1 MRCYIAFLRQ
11 QIRALTLYRFEF
23 FVKIIYG
30 LIAMYGA
37 HCLWTALYTQDPAL
51 LERSLPSTTTYAML
65 AMALDIVFYP
75 SGDNSVDRYMSERVR
90 SGSIDT
96 DLLRPINFQVQQF
109 FRNSSYVLAVT
120 VILVLPAC
128 IVGILLL
135 DMQLPAS
142 LTHML
147 AFVMSL
153 VLAYLVL
160 FSMNFLLGLVS
171 MITLNIKHISW
182 AYRSMIGLFS
192 GKLIPLW
199 IFPNE
204 MQRIINLLPFRCVF
218 DIPLNI
224 YTGELQGSALLW
236 QMLLQLF
243 WGVLL
248 WGSGQ
253 IAWQIIRKQLTVQGG

>member
-1 MRCYIAFLRQ
+1 MRCYSAFLRQ
-11 QIRALTLYRFEF
+11 QLRALTLYRFEF

-37 HCLWTALYTQDPAL
+37 RCLWVALHVQNPDL
-51 LERSLPSTTTYAML
+51 LERSLPSMVTYAML

-75 SGDNSVDRYMSERVR
+75 SGDNSVDKYMSERVR
-90 SGSIDT
+90 SGSIDI
-96 DLLRPINFQVQQF
+96 DLLRPVNFQLQQLY
-109 FRNSSYVLAVT
+109 RNSSYVFTVT

-128 IVGILLL
+128 IIGILFF

-142 LTHML
+142 LTHTL
-147 AFVMSL
+147 AFAMSL

-171 MITLNIKHISW
+171 MITINIKHISW

-199 IFPNE
+199 IFPSE
-204 MQRIINLLPFRCVF
+204 MQGLINLLPFRCVF

-224 YTGELQGSALLW
+224 YTGELNGSVLFW

-243 WGVLL
+243 WTIVL
-248 WGSGQ
+248 WCSGQ
-253 IAWQIIRKQLTVQGG
+253 AVWLIVRKRLTVQGG

>member
-51 LERSLPSTTTYAML
+51 LERSLPSTITYAML

-75 SGDNSVDRYMSERVR
+75 SGDNSVDKYMSERVR
-90 SGSIDT
+90 SGSIDI
-96 DLLRPINFQVQQF
+96 DLLRPVNFQLQQLY
-109 FRNSSYVLAVT
+109 RNSSYVFTVT

-128 IVGILLL
+128 IVGILIL
-135 DMQLPAS
+135 DMQMPAS
-142 LTHML
+142 LTHTL
-147 AFVMSL
+147 AFAMSL

-171 MITLNIKHISW
+171 MITINIKHISW
-182 AYRSMIGLFS
+182 AYRSMSGLFS

-199 IFPNE
+199 IFPSE
-204 MQRIINLLPFRCVF
+204 MQGLINLLPFRCVF

-224 YTGELQGSALLW
+224 YTGELQGSVLFLH
-236 QMLLQLF
+236 MLLQLF
-243 WGVLL
+243 WAIVL
-248 WGSGQ
+248 WCSGQ
-253 IAWQIIRKQLTVQGG
+253 AVWLIVRKRLTVQGG